1 MDKKIHEKPSSVADR
16 HAMMPKHT
24 ESVMADIKKK
34 GRRKFYEKLKDKE
47 GFLAKNPEWKDD
59 VLNE

>member
-1 MDKKIHEKPSSVADR
+1 MDKKLQEKLSSVADR

-24 ESVMADIKKK
+24 ESVMAEIKKK
-34 GRRKFYEKLKDKE
+34 GRLKFYEKLKDKE